1 MEAPQSNGRDERWG
15 HVKEVIE
22 NSASTTLCFT
32 KLYYTTSYCTI
43 RYYLYYTIQCNTI
56 LYHTILY
63 YTIRYYLYYTIQCNT
78 IQYYTI
84 LYYTILYIL
93 YLWQV
98 VHIHKTSF
106 LIYYC
111 NILYN
116 LCKLVEYIKL
126 SFYDIFL
133 PNSTIPYGEILSS
146 EENYFFEWL
155 EIN

>member
-32 KLYYTTSYCTI
+32 KLYYTTSYC
-43 RYYLYYTIQCNTI
+43 
-56 LYHTILY
+56 
-63 YTIRYYLYYTIQCNT
+63 TIRYYLYYTIQCNT

-126 SFYDIFL
+126 SFYDIYISQTLQFPMERYCPVKKIIFSNDL
-133 PNSTIPYGEILSS
+133 KLINFFWKKKNSNL
-146 EENYFFEWL
+146 
-155 EIN
+155 